1 MSTMMGRVQSEY
13 LHTYRTI
20 YGEHNMRIKSQQLEN
35 GFTVVYA
42 INAVI
47 FSFFFFSVKIQNAL
61 VDKNI

>member
-1 MSTMMGRVQSEY
+1 MSTMMGHVQSEY

-47 FSFFFFSVKIQNAL
+47 LSLFFSVKIQNAL

>member
-20 YGEHNMRIKSQQLEN
+20 YGEHNTRIKSQQLEN

-47 FSFFFFSVKIQNAL
+47 FSLFFSVKIENAL